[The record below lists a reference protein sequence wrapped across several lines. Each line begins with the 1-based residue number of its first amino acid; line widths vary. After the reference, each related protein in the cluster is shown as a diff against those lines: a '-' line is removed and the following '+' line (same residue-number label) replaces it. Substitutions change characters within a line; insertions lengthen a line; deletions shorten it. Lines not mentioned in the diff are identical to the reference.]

1 MCSWSS
7 QFEQE
12 NEQIFAEMNTLVDEV
27 RQIEG
32 KVIEI
37 SKLQEI
43 FADKILVQ
51 VCYIVLEFFL
61 MHTNSVLRCC

>member
-1 MCSWSS
+1 MVLFL
-7 QFEQE
+7 QFAQE
-12 NEQIFAEMNTLVDEV
+12 NEQMFAEMSTLVDEV

-43 FADKILVQ
+43 FAEKVLSQ
-51 VCYIVLEFFL
+51 VR
-61 MHTNSVLRCC
+61 MS